1 MAEMLPLSQA
11 KTVTK
16 NLLDYL
22 GTTFALADPDTR
34 RVLDAFLQD
43 PATGIFRGPYVRV
56 RLPFRPAAD
65 GWREHRIELGGA
77 GEPAHHRQRRAALG
91 GNPLQR
97 FQGFRRLDAGDHRH
111 RFR

>member
-56 RLPFRPAAD
+56 RLPPLRPP
-65 GWREHRIELGGA
+65 GPRI
-77 GEPAHHRQRRAALG
+77 RAAVHL
-91 GNPLQR
+91 PS
-97 FQGFRRLDAGDHRH
+97 RRPTARADAGDHRH